1 MPSAA
6 VPPSDVTVQALN
18 AAKGVQLKFW
28 IKEANQA
35 VGKKALTKTGTV
47 NALRTKL
54 AEFYGLDLAAAP
66 EKPAGP
72 ITRGHDVQKRQFAY
86 LRELWNEWISRPHH
100 SCSARRLLVSFFFAL
115 PNPLPESPL
124 LPAVTND
131 SVYALSHL
139 ARSGD
144 HDAFIMLL
152 RFRAVVQ
159 ARAGSIIHLVSRL
172 SASCMLTEAS
182 PAALPMSPVTT
193 STPPTIAA
201 PAQSDEAV
209 LLAACKADIAVLNRA
224 TSLCDVIAQVE
235 AGDVARIRQLYGP
248 CTGRAAISLWQSI
261 KCTVCR
267 RERLYLQLQ
276 DEFCGDKDHFF
287 GFFSIQTTPEVN
299 GKSLKRK
306 AKRNAPVEHLQPLRK
321 VDEAISRRDK
331 NLAELMVSDEYND
344 EGRFCSE
351 KWEAKWLGRNRW
363 EIWRAIGK
371 ERY

>member
-1 MPSAA
+1 MS
-6 VPPSDVTVQALN
+6 
-18 AAKGVQLKFW
+18 
-28 IKEANQA
+28 
-35 VGKKALTKTGTV
+35 
-47 NALRTKL
+47 
-54 AEFYGLDLAAAP
+54 
-66 EKPAGP
+66 
-72 ITRGHDVQKRQFAY
+72 
-86 LRELWNEWISRPHH
+86 
-100 SCSARRLLVSFFFAL
+100 
-115 PNPLPESPL
+115 
-124 LPAVTND
+124 
-131 SVYALSHL
+131 
-139 ARSGD
+139 
-144 HDAFIMLL
+144 
-152 RFRAVVQ
+152 
-159 ARAGSIIHLVSRL
+159 
-172 SASCMLTEAS
+172 TEAS

-193 STPPTIAA
+193 STPPIVAA

-224 TSLCDVIAQVE
+224 TSLRDVIAQVE

-276 DEFCGDKDHFF
+276 DEFCGDKDRFF
-287 GFFSIQTTPEVN
+287 EFFRIQTTPEVN
-299 GKSLKRK
+299 DKSLKRK

-331 NLAELMVSDEYND
+331 NLAELMVSDEYSD

-351 KWEAKWLGRNRW
+351 KWEAKWLGMNRW